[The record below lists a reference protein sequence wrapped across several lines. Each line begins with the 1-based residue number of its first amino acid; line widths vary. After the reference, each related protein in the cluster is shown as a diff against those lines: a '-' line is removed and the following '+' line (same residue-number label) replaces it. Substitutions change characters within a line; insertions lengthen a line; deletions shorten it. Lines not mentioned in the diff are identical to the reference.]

1 MIDPDS
7 IIVQKHNENNQL
19 KFNNIPEYDYI
30 TYDLEDTKQVN
41 KFFKNIEQ
49 EVRSSFEYR
58 NMIKYLK
65 DYMGMDNCSF
75 IQVSSK
81 DSYNIR
87 IEIHH
92 YPFSLYDIVSIVY
105 TKRIYYN
112 ESLEVE
118 LVAKEVTLLHYKLL
132 VGLIPLSKTVHQLAH
147 AGKLFIPIDN
157 ILGRYQIFIDFYKP
171 FCSEEQLDT
180 INRIE
185 KYSQEQV
192 SDLLNTQRILEQN
205 NISIY
210 NSSPQY
216 QLPDFNNIN
225 QNLDNRIQDIKAN
238 HYQLP
243 GPSAGGVKGGTIGGL
258 NGNDLAPSYNF
269 RSSIDLNSNSD
280 NITSR
285 SKTSPFFF
293 SKKE

>member
-7 IIVQKHNENNQL
+7 IIVQQHNSNNIL

-30 TYDLEDTKQVN
+30 TYDLEDEKQL
-41 KFFKNIEQ
+41 KKYYKNIEQ
-49 EVRSSFEYR
+49 EIRSSFEYR
-58 NMIKYLK
+58 QMIKYLK
-65 DYMGMDNCSF
+65 DYMGMNNCSF
-75 IQVSSK
+75 IQVSSI
-81 DSYNIR
+81 DNFNIR

-105 TKRIYYN
+105 AKRVYYQ
-112 ESLEVE
+112 EPIEIE

-132 VGLIPLSKTVHQLAH
+132 VGLIPLSKTVHQLTH
-147 AGKLFIPIDN
+147 AGKIFIPIQN
-157 ILGRYQIFIDFYKP
+157 ILGRYELFIDFYKP

-185 KYSQEQV
+185 KYSEEQV
-192 SDLLNTQRILEQN
+192 SDLLNSQRILEQN

-210 NSSPQY
+210 NSDTQY
-216 QLPDFNNIN
+216 QLPDFNNLN
-225 QNLDNRIQDIKAN
+225 STMNNRIEDIKSN

-243 GPSAGGVKGGTIGGL
+243 IPKEITD
-258 NGNDLAPSYNF
+258 NKYNTDKEI
-269 RSSIDLNSNSD
+269 SH
-280 NITSR
+280 
-285 SKTSPFFF
+285 SKSSPFYF

>member
-7 IIVQKHNENNQL
+7 IVVQEHNKNNQL
-19 KFNNIPEYDYI
+19 NFGDIPEYDYI
-30 TYDLEDTKQVN
+30 TYDLEDDKQL
-41 KFFKNIEQ
+41 KKYFKNIEM
-49 EVRSSFEYR
+49 EIRSSFEYR
-58 NMIKYLK
+58 QMIKYLK

-75 IQVSSK
+75 IQVSSR
-81 DSYNIR
+81 DNFNIR

-92 YPFSLYDIVSIVY
+92 YPFSLYDIVTIVY
-105 TKRIYYN
+105 GKRIYYQ
-112 ESLEVE
+112 EPIDVE
-118 LVAKEVTLLHYKLL
+118 LVAKEVTMLHYKLL

-147 AGKLFIPIDN
+147 AGKLFIPIEN
-157 ILGRYQIFIDFYKP
+157 ILGRYQLFIDFYKP

-205 NISIY
+205 NISIH
-210 NSSPQY
+210 NSNPQY
-216 QLPDFNNIN
+216 QLPDINNIN
-225 QNLDNRIQDIKAN
+225 NSMNTRIEDIKSN

-243 GPSAGGVKGGTIGGL
+243 
-258 NGNDLAPSYNF
+258 APKTSLDNTKDNE
-269 RSSIDLNSNSD
+269 SIPH
-280 NITSR
+280 
-285 SKTSPFFF
+285 SKRSPFFF